1 MAERTPVPMLCA
13 HRQASATHECNG
25 EGAIQ
30 GSGGEGARQGNDE
43 GVGIV
48 V

>member
-1 MAERTPVPMLCA
+1 MLCA
-13 HRQASATHECNG
+13 HCQASAAHECNG

-30 GSGGEGARQGNDE
+30 GSRREGAGQGDGE